1 MISPFEFFLTK
12 TNVIVNAGNRAI
24 VNQIKEYEKQRNRL
38 YYGERGLRIL
48 AKQLKKRS
56 MEKTAA
62 TLRTEA
68 DRLKVEAERLD
79 RNILGLIDKLKPA
92 PSK

>member
-12 TNVIVNAGNRAI
+12 TNVHINSNNRPI
-24 VNQIKEYEKQRNRL
+24 IKQIKEYEKKRDRL

-48 AKQLKKRS
+48 AKQLKRSS
-56 MEKTAA
+56 MEKSAN

-68 DRLKVEAERLD
+68 DRLKAEVERLD
-79 RNILGLIDKLKPA
+79 RNILSLIDKLRPA